1 MNRLRQFWHAANKVF
16 DLLRHLRTVRDSRAD
31 PQVPTFAVNV
41 TLFLGAVLRKP
52 SFLQLQFES
61 ARRGWQRLITHA
73 AAITDDRMV
82 YVCER
87 YRLED
92 WRAVLV
98 STNQVLKRNKAFEAA
113 KIHGLLVVAIDAN
126 EQFKSR
132 CRCCSQCS
140 QRQIKIKNRQ
150 GQIEEVTEYYHRFVC
165 AQLHGPDM
173 SAVLDLE
180 PIRPG
185 EDEAAAALRLLARIR
200 RLYGPRF
207 FDAVTVDAW
216 YATGPFIK
224 AVQRLGWGVIA
235 VLKQERYDI
244 YQEATAL
251 MNQIRPVSWKW
262 EDRQV
267 ELREVKDLPF
277 TDAAIGTMRVVQA
290 HEYWSERRQN
300 GGQKTTLSQ
309 QSFWR
314 WLVSRELDGIPAQGI
329 WRIGHARW
337 GIENH
342 VFNELTQHYHLEHC
356 PHHHPVAIV
365 AWLLILML
373 AFNLFEWF
381 SRLHGKLLRAGAI
394 TLAELAQQLDR
405 ALERH
410 EELEPL
416 WSG

>member
-1 MNRLRQFWHAANKVF
+1 MNPVRQFWHAARKVF
-16 DLLRHLRTVRDSRAD
+16 DLPRQLRGVRDGRAD
-31 PQVPTFAVNV
+31 PQVPTGAVSA
-41 TLFLGAVLRKP
+41 TLLLGAVLRTP

-61 ARRGWQRLITHA
+61 ARRGWQRLIAHP

-98 STNQVLKRNKAFEAA
+98 STNQTLKRNKAFAAA
-113 KIHGLLVVAIDAN
+113 KIHGLLVVALDAN

-132 CRCCSQCS
+132 SRCCEQCC
-140 QRQIKIKNRQ
+140 QRQLKLQNRQ
-150 GQIEEVTEYYHRFVC
+150 GQLEEVTEYYHRFVC
-165 AQLHGPDM
+165 AQLHGPDL
-173 SAVLDLE
+173 SVVLDVE

-185 EDEAAAALRLLARIR
+185 EDEAAAALRLLGRMR

-216 YATGPFIK
+216 YATGPFIQ
-224 AVQRLGWGVIA
+224 AVQRLGWGVVA
-235 VLKQERYDI
+235 VLKQERYEI

-251 MNQIRPVSWKW
+251 MTQARPVTWQ
-262 EDRQV
+262 EAERQI
-267 ELREVKDLPF
+267 ELRDVKDLPF
-277 TDAAIGTMRVVQA
+277 TDPAIGPMRVVQA
-290 HEYWSERRQN
+290 REHWSEQRRP
-300 GGQKTTLSQ
+300 GGRTTTRSQ
-309 QSFWR
+309 ASFWR

-329 WRIGHARW
+329 WRIGHRRW

-356 PHHHPVAIV
+356 PHHHPVAIE
-365 AWLLILML
+365 AWRLILML

-381 SRLHGKLLRAGAI
+381 ARLHGKRLRAGAV
-394 TLAELAQQLDR
+394 TLTELTRQLDR
-405 ALERH
+405 ALERP
-410 EELEPL
+410 EELAPL

>member
-1 MNRLRQFWHAANKVF
+1 MNRLRQFWHATKKVF
-16 DLLRHLRTVRDSRAD
+16 DLPRRLRGVRDGRAD
-31 PQVPTFAVNV
+31 PQVPTFAVSA
-41 TLFLGAVLRKP
+41 TLFLGAMLRKP

-61 ARRGWQRLITHA
+61 ARRGWQRLIAHA
-73 AAITDDRMV
+73 AAITDDRLV
-82 YVCER
+82 YVGER

-92 WRAVLV
+92 WRGLLV
-98 STNQVLKRNKAFEAA
+98 HTNQVLKRNQAFEAA

-126 EQFKSR
+126 EQFNSR
-132 CRCCSQCS
+132 CRCCPECC
-140 QRQIKIKNRQ
+140 QRQLKVKNRQ

-165 AQLHGPDM
+165 AQLNGPTL
-173 SAVLDLE
+173 SVVLDLE

-185 EDEAAAALRLLARIR
+185 EEEAAAALRLLGRMR
-200 RLYGPRF
+200 RLYGVRF

-216 YATGPFIK
+216 YATGPFLK
-224 AVQRLGWGVIA
+224 AVQGLGWGVVA
-235 VLKQERYDI
+235 VLKQERYEI

-251 MNQIRPVSWKW
+251 MNQTPVIPWTW
-262 EDRQV
+262 EDRQI
-267 ELREVKDLPF
+267 ELREVQDLPF
-277 TDAAIGTMRVVQA
+277 TDPALGLLRVVQA
-290 HEYWSERRQN
+290 EERWSERRQQ
-300 GGQKTTLSQ
+300 GGQKTTVHQ

-314 WLVSRELDGIPAQGI
+314 WLVTRELEGIPVQGI
-329 WRIGHARW
+329 WRIGHRRW

-381 SRLHGKLLRAGAI
+381 ARLHSQLLRVGVI

-405 ALERH
+405 ALVRH

>member
-1 MNRLRQFWHAANKVF
+1 MNRVRQFWCAAKKVF
-16 DLLRHLRTVRDSRAD
+16 DLPRRLRGVRDGRSD
-31 PQVPTFAVNV
+31 PLVPTFAVNA
-41 TLFLGAVLRKP
+41 TLFLGALLRKP

-61 ARRGWQRLITHA
+61 ARRGWQRLIAYA
-73 AAITDDRMV
+73 APISDDRMV

-98 STNQVLKRNKAFEAA
+98 STNQTLKGNKAFESA
-113 KIHGLLVVAIDAN
+113 KIHGLLVVAIDGN

-132 CRCCSQCS
+132 SRCCAHCC

-165 AQLHGPDM
+165 AQLHGPNLNV
-173 SAVLDLE
+173 VLDLE

-185 EDEAAAALRLLARIR
+185 EEEAAAALRLLGRMR

-235 VLKQERYDI
+235 VLKQERYEI

-251 MNQIRPVSWKW
+251 MNQAPPTPWKW
-262 EDRQV
+262 EDRQI
-267 ELREVKDLPF
+267 ELREVKQLPF
-277 TDAAIGTMRVVQA
+277 TDPGIGLMRVVQA
-290 HEYWSERRQN
+290 REHWSERHQQ
-300 GGQKTTLSQ
+300 GGKKTTVTQ

-314 WLVSRELDGIPAQGI
+314 WLVSPELDGIPAQGI

-356 PHHHPVAIV
+356 PHHQPMAIV
-365 AWLLILML
+365 AWLLILVL

-381 SRLHGKLLRAGAI
+381 VRSHGKLWRAGAI
-394 TLAELAQQLDR
+394 TLRELAQQLDR
-405 ALERH
+405 ALERF